1 MPKKRDAKLPGD
13 FNEDTLF
20 EPANSILIGDGKPEG
35 KKITYRKGDIIV
47 NIGPMMET
55 EPIYICVKAGAPGVW
70 IAIGGGSGSGGSG
83 GQGPAGKDGKSAYE
97 IAVELGFK
105 GDKAAWL
112 ASLKGAQGEQGPSGE
127 MGPQGPQGEAGPAG
141 EQGPQGIQGEQGPA
155 GEKGEKG
162 DPGEAGPAGVDGQDG
177 VQGEQGPQG
186 IQGEQGPAGEIGP
199 QGLQGEQGPAG
210 EKGEK
215 GDQGEMGPEG
225 PQGPAGTFDET
236 ASFSNLATNS
246 KTIIGAINEL
256 FNLLKGV
263 EPEPENALA
272 YYGYIPYAVT
282 GVISSYADITLD
294 MIKDNRSHISTCE
307 GALASKQSV
316 GNVPEE
322 CFLIVAVPK
331 TSGLI
336 GKIDNGVGSP
346 VAFST
351 DSFGANGVEVT
362 YNDVPYLLYGEL
374 TLVSGER
381 FLYVLQK

>member
-1 MPKKRDAKLPGD
+1 MPKKRDVKLPGD

-70 IAIGGGSGSGGSG
+70 VAIGGGSGSGGSG

-105 GDKAAWL
+105 GNEAAWL
-112 ASLKGAQGEQGPSGE
+112 ASLKGAQGEQGPQGE
-127 MGPQGPQGEAGPAG
+127 VGPQGPAG

-155 GEKGEKG
+155 GEM
-162 DPGEAGPAGVDGQDG
+162 
-177 VQGEQGPQG
+177 GPQG
-186 IQGEQGPAGEIGP
+186 P
-199 QGLQGEQGPAG
+199 QGEQGPAG

-322 CFLIVAVPK
+322 CFLLVAVPK

-381 FLYVLQK
+381 FLYVLKK

>member
-1 MPKKRDAKLPGD
+1 MPKKRDVKLPGD

-70 IAIGGGSGSGGSG
+70 VAIGGGSGSGGSG

-105 GDKAAWL
+105 GNEAAWI
-112 ASLKGAQGEQGPSGE
+112 ASLK
-127 MGPQGPQGEAGPAG
+127 GPQGPQGEAGPAG
-141 EQGPQGIQGEQGPA
+141 EQGPA
-155 GEKGEKG
+155 GEKGE
-162 DPGEAGPAGVDGQDG
+162 
-177 VQGEQGPQG
+177 QG
-186 IQGEQGPAGEIGP
+186 A
-199 QGLQGEQGPAG
+199 AG

-322 CFLIVAVPK
+322 CFLLVAVPK

-374 TLVSGER
+374 TLVPGER
-381 FLYVLQK
+381 FLYVLKK

>member
-97 IAVELGFK
+97 IAVEHGFK
-105 GDKAAWL
+105 GNEAAWV
-112 ASLKGAQGEQGPSGE
+112 ASLKGGQGEQGPQGEKGEQGPVGE
-127 MGPQGPQGEAGPAG
+127 MGPQGPQGEA
-141 EQGPQGIQGEQGPA
+141 
-155 GEKGEKG
+155 
-162 DPGEAGPAGVDGQDG
+162 
-177 VQGEQGPQG
+177 
-186 IQGEQGPAGEIGP
+186 
-199 QGLQGEQGPAG
+199 GPAG

-263 EPEPENALA
+263 EPEPENALV
-272 YYGYIPYAVT
+272 YYGYIPYTVT

-331 TSGLI
+331 ASGLI

-362 YNDVPYLLYGEL
+362 YNDIPYLLYGEI

>member
-1 MPKKRDAKLPGD
+1 MPKKRDVKLPGD

-70 IAIGGGSGSGGSG
+70 VAIGGGSGSGGSG

-105 GDKAAWL
+105 GNEAAWL
-112 ASLKGAQGEQGPSGE
+112 ASLKGAQGEQGP
-127 MGPQGPQGEAGPAG
+127 QGEAGPQGPAG
-141 EQGPQGIQGEQGPA
+141 EQGPQGI
-155 GEKGEKG
+155 
-162 DPGEAGPAGVDGQDG
+162 
-177 VQGEQGPQG
+177 
-186 IQGEQGPAGEIGP
+186 
-199 QGLQGEQGPAG
+199 QGEQGPAG

-263 EPEPENALA
+263 EPEPEKALA

-322 CFLIVAVPK
+322 CFLLVAVPK

-374 TLVSGER
+374 TLVPGER
-381 FLYVLQK
+381 FLYVLKK

>member
-105 GDKAAWL
+105 GDKAAWI
-112 ASLKGAQGEQGPSGE
+112 ASLKGAQGEQGPQGEAGPAGEKGDQGEVGPQGPQGEQGPAGVDGQDGVQGE

-141 EQGPQGIQGEQGPA
+141 E
-155 GEKGEKG
+155 KGEKG
-162 DPGEAGPAGVDGQDG
+162 DRGEV
-177 VQGEQGPQG
+177 
-186 IQGEQGPAGEIGP
+186 
-199 QGLQGEQGPAG
+199 
-210 EKGEK
+210 
-215 GDQGEMGPEG
+215 G

-263 EPEPENALA
+263 EPEPEKALA
-272 YYGYIPYAVT
+272 YYGYIPYSVT

-322 CFLIVAVPK
+322 CFLLVAVPK

-362 YNDVPYLLYGEL
+362 YNDIPYLLYGEI

-381 FLYVLQK
+381 FLYVLQN

>member
-1 MPKKRDAKLPGD
+1 MPKKRDTNLPGD

-20 EPANSILIGDGKPEG
+20 EPANSILIGDSKPTG

-55 EPIYICVKAGAPGVW
+55 EPIYICVKAGAPGEW
-70 IAIGGGSGSGGSG
+70 IAIGGGSGSGGGPG

-105 GDKAAWL
+105 GNKEAWL
-112 ASLKGAQGEQGPSGE
+112 ASLKGEKGDQGD
-127 MGPQGPQGEAGPAG
+127 AG

-155 GEKGEKG
+155 GANGEKGEVG
-162 DPGEAGPAGVDGQDG
+162 PQGPAGVDGQDG
-177 VQGEQGPQG
+177 VQGEQGPA
-186 IQGEQGPAGEIGP
+186 GEQGP
-199 QGLQGEQGPAG
+199 QG
-210 EKGEK
+210 EKGEV
-215 GDQGEMGPEG
+215 G

-236 ASFSNLATNS
+236 ASFSKLATNS
-246 KTIIGAINEL
+246 KTIIGAINEV

-263 EPEPENALA
+263 EPEPETALT
-272 YYGYIPYAVT
+272 YYGYLPYAVT
-282 GVISSYADITLD
+282 GVISSYSDITLD
-294 MIKDNRSHISTCE
+294 MIKDSRSHISTCKT
-307 GALASKQSV
+307 ALASKQTV
-316 GNVPEE
+316 GRVPEG

-351 DSFGANGVEVT
+351 DSLGANGIEVT
-362 YNDVPYLLYGEL
+362 YDGVPYLLYGEI

-381 FLYVLQK
+381 FLYVLQN